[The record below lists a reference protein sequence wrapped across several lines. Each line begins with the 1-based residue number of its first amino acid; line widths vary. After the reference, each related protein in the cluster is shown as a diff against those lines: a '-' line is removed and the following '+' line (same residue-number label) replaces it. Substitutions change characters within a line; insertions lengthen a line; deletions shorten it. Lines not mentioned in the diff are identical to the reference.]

1 MHTHLQPE
9 DWLKPRGYS
18 NGVMAT
24 GQQMIFSGGLIGWNK
39 QCEFETDSFVGQL
52 QQTLENIVDILRE
65 ADAGP
70 EHIVRLTW
78 YVTDRAEYNNSLKEI
93 GMVYREVI
101 GRHYPP
107 MAVVEVKGLME
118 ERAKV
123 EIEMTAIK

>member
-18 NGVMAT
+18 NGVIAS

-39 QCEFETDSFVGQL
+39 QCEFETDSFIGQL

-78 YVTDRAEYNNSLKEI
+78 YVTDRSEYNNNLKEI

-107 MAVVEVKGLME
+107 MAVVEVSGLME

-123 EIEMTAIK
+123 EIEMTAVK

>member
-65 ADAGP
+65 AGAGP

>member
-78 YVTDRAEYNNSLKEI
+78 YVTDRTEYNNSLKEI

>member
-1 MHTHLQPE
+1 MHTQLQPD

-18 NGVMAT
+18 NGVMAS
-24 GQQMIFSGGLIGWNK
+24 GQQMIYSGGLIGWNK

-78 YVTDRAEYNNSLKEI
+78 YITDRQEYKANLKEI

-107 MAVVEVKGLME
+107 MAVVEVSGLIE
-118 ERAKV
+118 DRAKV

>member
-18 NGVMAT
+18 NGVIAS

-39 QCEFETDSFVGQL
+39 QCEFETDSFIGQL

-78 YVTDRAEYNNSLKEI
+78 YVTDRSEYNSNLKEI

-107 MAVVEVKGLME
+107 MAVVEVSGLME

-123 EIEMTAIK
+123 EIEMTAVK

>member
-1 MHTHLQPE
+1 MHTQLQPD

-18 NGVMAT
+18 NGVMAS

-52 QQTLENIVDILRE
+52 QQTLENIIDILRE
-65 ADAGP
+65 ANAGP

-78 YVTDRAEYNNSLKEI
+78 YVTDRQEYKANLKEI

-107 MAVVEVKGLME
+107 MAVVEVSGLIE
-118 ERAKV
+118 DRAKV

>member
-1 MHTHLQPE
+1 MNTQLQPD

-18 NGVMAT
+18 NGVMAS

-52 QQTLENIVDILRE
+52 QQTLENIIDILRE
-65 ADAGP
+65 ANAGP

-78 YVTDRAEYNNSLKEI
+78 YVTDRQEYKANLKEI

-107 MAVVEVKGLME
+107 MAVVEVSGLIE
-118 ERAKV
+118 DRAKV

>member
-18 NGVMAT
+18 NGVIAS

-78 YVTDRAEYNNSLKEI
+78 YVTDRSEYNSNLKEI

-107 MAVVEVKGLME
+107 MAVVEVSGLME

-123 EIEMTAIK
+123 EIEMTAVK